1 VSVLDL
7 PPGIG
12 LAGTPLGVFRAPR
25 RARRIA
31 IASTVCVIAFGVLTW
46 YFAYQHPWRRGSS
59 LQVVLP
65 AALALFGLLGIAVR
79 SARLAIT
86 RDGVRWGWT
95 SLGFTQPAN
104 RVAKAHVYRDGITLQ
119 AKRGTWWFLAA
130 RDWDRFDALVRQLRR
145 TEMTIE
151 DHDRKAP
158 YRARMQSY
166 GRFLDFMLVA
176 CAVGAAALAV
186 WAA

>member
-1 VSVLDL
+1 MSAIDL

-12 LAGTPLGVFRAPR
+12 LQGTPLGVFRSPR

-31 IASTVCVIAFGVLTW
+31 LASTSCVIALGALTW
-46 YFAYQHPWRRGSS
+46 YFASQHPWRSGAS
-59 LQVVLP
+59 LQLVLP

-79 SARLAIT
+79 HARLAVS

-95 SLGFTQPAN
+95 SLGFTQQTS

-119 AKRGTWWFLAA
+119 AKRGSWWFLAA

-145 TEMTIE
+145 TEMEIV
-151 DHDRKAP
+151 DHDTKAP

-166 GRFLDFMLVA
+166 GRFLDFMLIA
-176 CAVGAAALAV
+176 CAITAGALAV